1 MLAKKLLRKQTYD
14 ILNVAIEVH
23 KQLGPGLLESVYHT
37 CMFRELQLRG
47 FPFRS
52 QLETPIN
59 YKGLELEARLRCD
72 FLIFENIVVE
82 LKAVEQIA
90 PVYQAQILSYM
101 QLLEVPKGILINFHV
116 TNIMKEGQ
124 QTFVN
129 EIFRKLPD

>member
-1 MLAKKLLRKQTYD
+1 MSTKKLLRKQTYD

-37 CMFRELQLRG
+37 CMFRELQLRN
-47 FPFRS
+47 FNFKS

-59 YKGLELEARLRCD
+59 YKGLELQANLRCD
-72 FLIFENIVVE
+72 FLVFGNIVVE

-101 QLLEVPKGILINFHV
+101 QLLQVPKGILINFNV

-129 EIFRKLPD
+129 EIFRKLPE